1 VPGVDFVLWEGY
13 YKRYLMTELQEVSV
27 KKCPGGSSPLL
38 YVAFGAIFLFLM
50 LGFKTT
56 EGLNPNNFLTSPVF
70 LQGAGELNSK
80 MVAVPETPELMLVA
94 RTGILAAT
102 PPLAVTPRVLG
113 AIVGQ
118 LDTDLKPEVTRYL
131 VEEGD
136 TLTSL
141 AEKFGVSVETIA
153 WANDLKVSSGV
164 KPGQELIILPVSGA
178 LHLVRP
184 NDTLSEIASWYQGN
198 AQDIVDF
205 NGLASSQSLF
215 AGDILIIPNGKM
227 PKVLPQGRLTPLANS
242 FFIYPI
248 GGNHRITQG
257 LHAFNAVDFSNAV
270 CGESVYAAAGGTV
283 QRTGY
288 TNVGGNY
295 VRVLHPNGVV
305 TYYGHFSS
313 ILTNPGA
320 KVLQGQLIGYSG
332 HTGYTIPRGPAGC
345 HLHFEVRGAANP
357 FAR

>member
-1 VPGVDFVLWEGY
+1 MTGHGERDSY
-13 YKRYLMTELQEVSV
+13 SKR
-27 KKCPGGSSPLL
+27 GSSPLL
-38 YVAFGAIFLFLM
+38 YVAFGATFLLLVM
-50 LGFKTT
+50 GFRTLD
-56 EGLNPNNFLTSPVF
+56 GLNPNNFLASSVS
-70 LQGAGELNSK
+70 LQNSGELNSK
-80 MVAVPETPELMLVA
+80 RVAAPETPELMLVA

-102 PPLAVTPRVLG
+102 PPLAVTPKVLG

-118 LDTDLKPEVTRYL
+118 LDADLKPEVARYL

-136 TLTSL
+136 TLLSL

-153 WANDLKVSSGV
+153 WANDLKTNATL
-164 KPGQELIILPVSGA
+164 KPGQELIVLPVSGA

-184 NDTLSEIASWYQGN
+184 NDTLSEIVSWYQGS
-198 AQDIVDF
+198 AQDIIDF
-205 NGLASSQSLF
+205 NGLASPSLF
-215 AGDILIIPNGKM
+215 AGDILIIPNGRM

-257 LHAFNAVDFSNAV
+257 LHAFNAVDFSNAQ

-288 TNVGGNY
+288 TSLGGNY
-295 VRVLHPNGVV
+295 VRILHPNGVV
-305 TYYGHFSS
+305 TYYGHLSS

-320 KVLQGQLIGYSG
+320 KALQGQLVGYTG
-332 HTGYTIPRGPAGC
+332 YTGYTIPRGPGGC
-345 HLHFEVRGAANP
+345 HLHFEVRGATNP
-357 FAR
+357 FAK